1 MEELNNHT
9 TSELLTMLLDGELK
23 GAREAELFSA
33 LANDPDL
40 QEQLESQLAV
50 REAIKA
56 DTEAFT
62 PPVGATVGVFEKL
75 GYAIPAGSGAI
86 GSFWSN
92 IFNKRVAVTAALLL
106 FGTVGITGILSL
118 NDNDTDFARPVGS
131 SNVANNIV
139 AAGDVRNEAALE
151 LGIEK
156 QIPVVSSSEVIED
169 KKVDSRNT
177 NYASA
182 GLQQD
187 SKADE
192 SSSDEAFMSPTLHN
206 SLVANQNVGLNYQNN
221 SQFEMLR
228 SRVESPRYNS
238 MNMSGAVFGNT
249 FYVKGAVN
257 SSETPFQG
265 GFNNLTIGYMRNW
278 KDNFSVGVEFGS
290 EPIQRLFS
298 EDQST
303 ALVSRSKDVYW
314 GALTVKYE
322 ADMISF
328 EGISPFAQARFGF
341 GSDFNY
347 MYGMCTG
354 AVWNIETL
362 PIALSAAYEFKNF
375 TYTHLSKSYNLNKSG
390 INIGLHYNF

>member
-62 PPVGATVGVFEKL
+62 PPVDATVGVFEKL
-75 GYAIPAGSGAI
+75 GYAIPAGSGKNA
-86 GSFWSN
+86 SFWSN
-92 IFNKRVAVTAALLL
+92 IFSKRVAVTAALLL
-106 FGTVGITGILSL
+106 FGTVAITGILSL
-118 NDNDTDFARPVGS
+118 NDNDTDFANSARS
-131 SNVANNIV
+131 SNTANNIV
-139 AAGDVRNEAALE
+139 AADDVRDHSADLSEVN
-151 LGIEK
+151 K
-156 QIPVVSSSEVIED
+156 IPVVSSSEVVEI
-169 KKVDSRNT
+169 KKVESHKT
-177 NYASA
+177 NYAFTGMQTA
-182 GLQQD
+182 
-187 SKADE
+187 KTDE
-192 SSSDEAFMSPTLHN
+192 IRSEEAFEIPTLHN
-206 SLVANQNVGLNYQNN
+206 SFAAYQNVGLNYQNN

-228 SRVESPRYNS
+228 SRVESPKYNS

-278 KDNFSVGVEFGS
+278 KDNFSVGVEFGK

-322 ADMISF
+322 ADMISI

-347 MYGMCTG
+347 MYGMSAG

-362 PIALSAAYEFKNF
+362 PIAFSAAYEFKNF